1 MSDASQ
7 KLALFRTDAFAGV
20 LVMSV
25 AGIFFYGAW
34 KLRAGT
40 LERMG
45 PGYVPI
51 AMSIFLLLIGALLT
65 INALV
70 RRGAGEGATFPSLR
84 PTLIVVLSP
93 LLFAFLIERAGLVIT
108 VFIVTIF
115 ARFAQP
121 QKRGIE
127 MIALPVLLTLFSV
140 LVFVYALKLSIPLW
154 PALT

>member
-1 MSDASQ
+1 MQAAPQ
-7 KLALFRTDAFAGV
+7 KLALFRSDAFAGM
-20 LVMSV
+20 LIMIV
-25 AGIFFYGAW
+25 AAIFFFGAW

-51 AMSIFLLLIGALLT
+51 AMSIFLFLMGSMLT
-65 INALV
+65 I
-70 RRGAGEGATFPSLR
+70 RGFFKRSGGEGATFPSLR

-93 LLFAFLIERAGLVIT
+93 LLFAFLIGRVGLVIT
-108 VFIVTIF
+108 VLIVTVF

-121 QKRGIE
+121 QKRGVE
-127 MIALPVLLTLFSV
+127 MVALPVLLTIFCV

-154 PALT
+154 P